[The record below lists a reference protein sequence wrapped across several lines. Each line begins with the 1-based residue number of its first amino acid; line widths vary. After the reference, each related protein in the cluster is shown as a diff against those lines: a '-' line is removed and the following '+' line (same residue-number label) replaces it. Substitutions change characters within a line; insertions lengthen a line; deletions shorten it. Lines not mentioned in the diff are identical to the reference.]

1 VARRHRGDGLNS
13 APLGFDKYA
22 WGGEL
27 VQVDSLDVPRR
38 VEDKALV
45 LHFVGDGAY
54 KLFDSEGEFVPGKCG
69 TKK

>member
-1 VARRHRGDGLNS
+1 
-13 APLGFDKYA
+13 LGFDKYA

-54 KLFDSEGEFVPGKCG
+54 KLFDSEGEFVLGEMWDKEVVRAG
-69 TKK
+69 ARFIFRN